1 MDLTRTETIDGMLD
15 EYVGFADLIGG
26 LDASEWAAPSRCDGW
41 EVRDVAGHVVG
52 LCEDVVAGVPGSRDS
67 AQEAASLRGEAP
79 AVVAERLRAAV
90 EQLRLLGP
98 GLDDADAWASPSG
111 VPDLTMGEGILT
123 LWYDTFVHADDIRAA
138 LDRPAADG
146 PGLRAAVAYLEGEL
160 DRRGWGPARVLF
172 VDQGEGF
179 GAVAASG
186 GGAGS
191 PVHRVEARPFVMAAT
206 GRIDPTTIGLDAEV
220 NIYAVA

>member
-1 MDLTRTETIDGMLD
+1 VDLTRTETIDGMLG
-15 EYVGFADLIGG
+15 EYVAFADLIGG
-26 LDASEWAAPSRCDGW
+26 LDEAEWSTISRCDGW

-67 AQEAASLRGEAP
+67 AQEAASLRGETP

-90 EQLRLLGP
+90 DQLRPLGAA
-98 GLDDADAWASPSG
+98 LDDDAAWESPSG

-123 LWYDTFVHADDIRAA
+123 LWYDTFVHGDDIREA
-138 LDRPAADG
+138 LVRPVADG
-146 PGLRAAVAYLEGEL
+146 PGLRAAVTYLEAEL
-160 DRRGWGPARVLF
+160 SRRGWGPARVLF

-191 PVHRVEARPFVMAAT
+191 PAHRVDSHAFVLAAT
-206 GRIDPTTIGLDAEV
+206 GRIDATTVGLDAGV
-220 NIYAVA
+220 NIYAS